1 MDIKIT
7 GISREIMAQAL
18 KQAHDGR
25 NHILG
30 CMLSAIGETRSKKSK
45 YAPQIHTLKVRP
57 EKIREIIGSG
67 GKTIRNICAVS
78 GAQVNVEDDGTV
90 SISSS
95 DGESLQKALDMI
107 NGVIREAKPGEVY
120 LGTVKKIMD
129 FGAFVEI
136 FPGTDG
142 MVHISELTDGH
153 VDNVTDILKEGE
165 QVLVKVL
172 AIDPRGK
179 IKLSRRAA
187 IGEEPTYK

>member
-1 MDIKIT
+1 
-7 GISREIMAQAL
+7 MAQAL

-25 NHILG
+25 KHILG
-30 CMLSAIGETRSKKSK
+30 CMMAAISETRETKSK
-45 YAPQIHTLKVRP
+45 YAPRIETIKVNP
-57 EKIREIIGSG
+57 NKIREIIGSG

-90 SISSS
+90 SIAA
-95 DGESLQKALDMI
+95 DNGMAINKALEMI
-107 NGVIREAKPGEVY
+107 NDIIREAQPGEVY

-153 VDNVTDILKEGE
+153 VDNVTDVLKEGE

-187 IGEEPTYK
+187 IGEQPTNK